1 MSEKSTIFLSLFFS
15 LKSAIYFF
23 VRSTIALIFGFSFSS
38 SSKSLFLSK
47 QYSSE
52 SFDIAFLYESL
63 SPLAFSFNSSLPP
76 FTDFSLPKL
85 TLFSLSDNS
94 NISPAFFI
102 LPMLDCSSKTLSRY
116 CTGPSSSLQISI
128 ISSISDKIE
137 SILLIIS
144 LKIYCCHSSPFSFSE
159 FSHSSG
165 HGLLIAK
172 RYSFSINSDM
182 LLSPLVFAK
191 ASESSIKSSLPNSY
205 SLSKSSSIVSALK
218 SDISLSS
225 ATLNAG
231 SISNLSIFSFNI
243 ERQKLSVVIIFA
255 DERSIDC
262 SLSLLNSL
270 ELLSCFS
277 ISFKRAL

>member
-1 MSEKSTIFLSLFFS
+1 M
-15 LKSAIYFF
+15 KSAIYFF
-23 VRSTIALIFGFSFSS
+23 VKSTIALIFAFSFSS

-52 SFDIAFLYESL
+52 SFDIAFLYASL
-63 SPLAFSFNSSLPP
+63 SPLALSFSSSSPP
-76 FTDFSLPKL
+76 FTAFNLPKL
-85 TLFSLSDNS
+85 TLFSLSDSS
-94 NISPAFFI
+94 NISLAFFI
-102 LPMLDCSSKTLSRY
+102 LLMLVCSSKIFSRY
-116 CTGPSSSLQISI
+116 FSGPSSSLQIEI
-128 ISSISDKIE
+128 ISFISSKIE
-137 SILLIIS
+137 SILLPIS
-144 LKIYCCHSSPFSFSE
+144 SKMYFCHSSPFSFNES
-159 FSHSSG
+159 SHSMG

-172 RYSFSINSDM
+172 RYSFSINSDI

-191 ASESSIKSSLPNSY
+191 ASESSIKSSLPTSY

-225 ATLNAG
+225 ATLKAG
-231 SISNLSIFSFNI
+231 SISILSMFSFNI

-262 SLSLLNSL
+262 SFNLLNSL
-270 ELLSCFS
+270 ESLSCFS

>member
-1 MSEKSTIFLSLFFS
+1 M
-15 LKSAIYFF
+15 KSAIYFF
-23 VRSTIALIFGFSFSS
+23 VKSTIALTFGFSFAS

-52 SFDIAFLYESL
+52 SFDIAFLYASL
-63 SPLAFSFNSSLPP
+63 SPFAFSFNSSLPP
-76 FTDFSLPKL
+76 FTDFNLPKL

-102 LPMLDCSSKTLSRY
+102 LPILDCSSKILSRY

-128 ISSISDKIE
+128 ISFMSDKME
-137 SILLIIS
+137 SILLLIS
-144 LKIYCCHSSPFSFSE
+144 LKIYSCHSSPFSFNES
-159 FSHSSG
+159 SHSSG

-191 ASESSIKSSLPNSY
+191 ASESSIKSSLPSSY

-225 ATLNAG
+225 ATLKAG
-231 SISNLSIFSFNI
+231 SISILSIFSFSI

-255 DERSIDC
+255 DDSSIDC

-270 ELLSCFS
+270 ESLSCFS
-277 ISFKRAL
+277 ISFKSAL